1 MSSQKKVLGAIAIG
15 ATLIGSVARV
25 AWRAAETA
33 PTSPTTACL
42 AGPSSSHRVPTRNS
56 FSIIGM

>member
-33 PTSPTTACL
+33 PAL
-42 AGPSSSHRVPTRNS
+42 ADN
-56 FSIIGM
+56 GMPRRPIK